1 MIKSVCEVRITSA
14 VLASGKKTRQVP
26 YGAMKKDIAAFVPA
40 ECLPT
45 GTVISDPRNMNLDD
59 IRNVLQHCY
68 TRQVN
73 VNAESAFR
81 FLVVI
86 GPKRKHV
93 HVNSPGSNGDEL
105 NSRKERRKKKGKGKE
120 LADPFVGLL
129 KINPDPTTTVG
140 TEHPL
145 IGSSDQI
152 QSRQLPTRL
161 VRINMGVMVQL
172 KEMGYPV
179 SGPINGPNEGL
190 PEFEVP
196 EEWLNSLASETPAM
210 PSEVGCAPDPRP
222 KPIPPTD
229 DQIDP
234 LLRVHKPDELLG
246 RLPPRQSPL
255 TQATTPPNSPT
266 ESTAN
271 QESIL
276 PEFDNPEVDVSA
288 DRDIPP
294 NVENPEITPNRASG
308 SLGRKRNRQFSPRKT
323 RQANPKTKRKKVTD
337 DDRAVDEAEAL
348 GELGKRQRRKPS
360 RLL

>member
-1 MIKSVCEVRITSA
+1 
-14 VLASGKKTRQVP
+14 
-26 YGAMKKDIAAFVPA
+26 MKKDITAFVPA

-45 GTVISDPRNMNLDD
+45 GTVISDPRNMHLDD

-93 HVNSPGSNGDEL
+93 HVNSPGSNGDEV

-120 LADPFVGLL
+120 RADPFEGLL
-129 KINPDPTTTVG
+129 QINPDPTTRVG

-145 IGSSDQI
+145 IGSSDQTG
-152 QSRQLPTRL
+152 SRQLPTRL

-172 KEMGYPV
+172 KERGYTV
-179 SGPINGPNEGL
+179 SGPVNGPNEGL

-196 EEWLNSLASETPAM
+196 EEWLNSLASTTPAM
-210 PSEVGCAPDPRP
+210 PIEVGCAPDPRP
-222 KPIPPTD
+222 KPIHLTD

-234 LLRVHKPDELLG
+234 LLRAHTPDESLG
-246 RLPPRQSPL
+246 CPPPQSPP
-255 TQATTPPNSPT
+255 TQATTPPNSLT
-266 ESTAN
+266 ESTAD

-276 PEFDNPEVDVSA
+276 PEVDNPEVDASA
-288 DRDIPP
+288 DGEIPP
-294 NVENPEITPNRASG
+294 DVENAEVTPSRASG
-308 SLGRKRNRQFSPRKT
+308 SLGTKRNRQFSPRKT
-323 RQANPKTKRKKVTD
+323 RQANPRMKRKKVTD